1 MQHKAFFDTLES
13 ITLYD
18 ELSQFLGAID
28 DGMICYSYFDIVKT
42 AGHSCGTVAGAYI
55 MALNGLKAL
64 YPEGTPKRGEIKVEF
79 HKKVEDDNTGVMG
92 CVLSN
97 ITGATSD
104 YGFGGIPGGKFNRRS
119 LLFYGVDIATDMRL
133 TRLDTMAEIGVNYR
147 PQTVVNPMK
156 ILMSAIGPDA
166 TQEDKES
173 FGERFQEMVQTLFE
187 NQDKVIE
194 ITTAS

>member
-1 MQHKAFFDTLES
+1 MQHQQFFDTLET

-28 DGMICYSYFDIVKT
+28 DGIITYSYFDIVKT

-55 MALNGLKAL
+55 MVLNGLKAL

-79 HKKVEDDNTGVMG
+79 KNAVEDDNAGVMG

-97 ITGATSD
+97 ITGATTD
-104 YGFGGIPGGKFNRRS
+104 YGFGGIPGGKFNRRA
-119 LLFYGVDIATDMRL
+119 LLFYGVDISTDLRL
-133 TRLDTMAEIGVNYR
+133 TRLDTMESVGINYH
-147 PQTVVNPMK
+147 PKKVVNPMK
-156 ILMSAIGPDA
+156 ILMSAIGPEA

-173 FGERFQEMVQTLFE
+173 FGERFQIMVKTLFE
-187 NQDKVIE
+187 NQDQVVEVI
-194 ITTAS
+194 TK